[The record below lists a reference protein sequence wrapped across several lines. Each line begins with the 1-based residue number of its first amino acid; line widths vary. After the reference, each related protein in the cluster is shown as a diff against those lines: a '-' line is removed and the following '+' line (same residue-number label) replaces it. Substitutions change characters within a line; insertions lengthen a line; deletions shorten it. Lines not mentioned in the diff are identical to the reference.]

1 MRPESEESTGLGEDP
16 GTHQSSRVIPGRVS
30 SVTGDPVTLRT
41 AFGAFPSGIAAL
53 CARVDGVPVGFV
65 VTSFAVGASFEP
77 PMVMFSV
84 QDASRTWP
92 MLRAAQRIGAS
103 VLSSEHQIA
112 CRQLSSRTR
121 DRFAGL
127 ELTVTSQGAL
137 LLNESP
143 MWLECEVLSETP
155 AGDHRVVVMR
165 VHGLDARPD
174 IPPLIYRA
182 HRFHRLAI

>member
-1 MRPESEESTGLGEDP
+1 MNPESEDSRGFSEDSQGRHRMRTVP
-16 GTHQSSRVIPGRVS
+16 GGVS
-30 SVTGDPVTLRT
+30 SVTNDPVALRT
-41 AFGAFPSGIAAL
+41 AFSAFPSGIAAL
-53 CARVDGVPVGFV
+53 CAQVNGEPAGFV

-84 QDASRTWP
+84 QDSSRTWP
-92 MLRAAQRIGAS
+92 MLRTAQRIGAS

-127 ELTVTSQGAL
+127 EFTVTAQDAL
-137 LLNESP
+137 LLNDSP

-165 VHGLDARPD
+165 VRGLDTRPD
-174 IPPLIYRA
+174 IQPLIYRA